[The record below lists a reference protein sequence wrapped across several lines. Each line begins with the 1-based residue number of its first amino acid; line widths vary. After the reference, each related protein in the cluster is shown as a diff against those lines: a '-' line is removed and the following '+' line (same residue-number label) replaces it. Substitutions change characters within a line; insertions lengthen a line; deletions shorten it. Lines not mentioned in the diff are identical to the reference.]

1 MTLVAESYLTR
12 IPRLYHY
19 LAPVYASLRPLW
31 AKLLSRKVE
40 RYLDQVAL
48 PAVLHRESVVLDLGC
63 GPGSNLARL
72 QRLNLPFASYVGF
85 DLSPDML
92 AACHLPVPGVGGF
105 VLGDA
110 HCLPFAGESFDVILS
125 TWVFSHLPE
134 PLRVVREAQRL
145 LRPSGR
151 LVIACVTRP
160 ANLPGA
166 VLRLIGPVF
175 LMNRILPEEIRI
187 WPGVVELKTFCAG
200 CSVVVSLSKM
210 Y

>member
-1 MTLVAESYLTR
+1 MAESYLAR

-19 LAPVYASLRPLW
+19 LASVYASLRPLW
-31 AKLLSRKVE
+31 ARLLSYKVE
-40 RYLDQVAL
+40 RHLDQVAL
-48 PAVLHRESVVLDLGC
+48 PAVIHRESVVLDLGC

-72 QRLNLPFASYVGF
+72 QRINLPFASYVGF

-92 AACHLPVPGVGGF
+92 AACLLPVSGAGGF

-110 HCLPFAGESFDVILS
+110 HNLPFADKSFDVVFS
-125 TWVFSHLPE
+125 TWVFSHLAE

-145 LRPSGR
+145 LRPDGR
-151 LVIACVTRP
+151 LIVACVTRP

-166 VLRLIGPVF
+166 ALRLIGPVF
-175 LMNRILPEEIRI
+175 LMNCLLPEEIRI

-200 CSVVVSLSKM
+200 CSVVVSLSKCV
-210 Y
+210 